1 MIIPLHNNIMSTS
14 SETVEVGGQQSKQ
27 DTLTAATSD
36 RRRSWLI
43 SIGRNS
49 KGNNFYTG
57 LSGRSITMGA
67 GDSTRSMLSI
77 DLALRPEDFDGGLSE
92 LIMESADYGD
102 ANQIELLP
110 SLPEY
115 ELQQQYSTRNLS
127 VANMTADEY
136 KERWASACLPEGQAV
151 CGEQPCPVV
160 NLTAKLKRVSTA
172 ERQYDSDLLNEDFTV
187 TSRDWDISSSSIKN
201 APVNRAYPVVNERE
215 CTAKRPSDDDDILN
229 EDFTVASRDWGIQQP
244 STQDVQNIIVD
255 RDWKNEFPAVVG
267 LSSHFMNDKKRK
279 TPLLSRTSSLSL
291 EEEGMSK
298 QKLNPTMSN
307 ENMANSSSYDTRST
321 VRVSNNASPT
331 SSTMSSEASKP
342 KPPRRVIDVSRSVE
356 YTDDDVLLG
365 RGGFTNN
372 HPANI
377 RFREKALELR
387 QLYESSDKEQKFEI
401 SKLLLGSV
409 TDKGNRFLER
419 GDDGLWHEVV
429 GDGARKKASQALRER
444 IKGSRR

>member
-36 RRRSWLI
+36 RRRSWLM
-43 SIGRNS
+43 SIDRNI

-102 ANQIELLP
+102 ANEIELLP

-127 VANMTADEY
+127 VANIMADEY
-136 KERWASACLPEGQAV
+136 NERWASGLPEGEAV
-151 CGEQPCPVV
+151 CGEQPCPVF

-172 ERQYDSDLLNEDFTV
+172 ERQCDSDILNEDFTV
-187 TSRDWDISSSSIKN
+187 TSRDWGISSSSIKN
-201 APVNRAYPVVNERE
+201 TPVNRASNLERV
-215 CTAKRPSDDDDILN
+215 CTAKRLSDDDILN
-229 EDFTVASRDWGIQQP
+229 EDFTVASRDWGMQQS
-244 STQDVQNIIVD
+244 STQDTQNINVD

-267 LSSHFMNDKKRK
+267 LSSLFMNNTTNKSLLKRA
-279 TPLLSRTSSLSL
+279 SSLSL
-291 EEEGMSK
+291 EEEGMTK
-298 QKLNPTMSN
+298 QKLKPTMSN
-307 ENMANSSSYDTRST
+307 ENIANSSSYDTRST
-321 VRVSNNASPT
+321 SRVSNTASPT
-331 SSTMSSEASKP
+331 SSTKSSSKP
-342 KPPRRVIDVSRSVE
+342 SKSKPPRRVIDVSRSVE

-365 RGGFTNN
+365 RGGFTNT
-372 HPANI
+372 HPGNI